1 MKNIKKKQNEV
12 KQLFVLVVATIL
24 VILAV
29 VLGFMLAN
37 HFFG

>member
-12 KQLFVLVVATIL
+12 KQLFILVVATIL